1 MTEKKPMPHPCVYCG
16 GRQMRIKMTSAIW
29 QLQCVEC
36 GARGPGGLTE
46 EEATARWNDR
56 RLAVVMHHVV

>member
-1 MTEKKPMPHPCVYCG
+1 MDKDTEIKPCVYCG
-16 GRQMRIKMTSAIW
+16 GKQQRTKMTSMVW
-29 QLQCVEC
+29 QLQCTDC

-56 RLAVVMHHVV
+56 LLGEILHHAV